1 MAEKKLKL
9 QIVTPTR
16 VLCDESVDMVIF
28 RATTGDMGI
37 LPNHEPVVATLNYGI
52 LRFKQEGKERVAT
65 VMSGFAQV
73 QPDQVTILTDAAEW
87 PEEIDL
93 ERAKQAK
100 KRAMERL
107 EDKEHYNS
115 ARAEVALKKAL
126 VRIETVN
133 QHRRYH

>member
-107 EDKEHYNS
+107 EDKEHYNP
-115 ARAEVALKKAL
+115 ARAEVALQKAL

-133 QHRRYH
+133 HYRR